1 MKVKDAVFVKSA
13 VTPDGYPRHG
23 LPEVAF
29 AGRSNVG
36 KSSLINCL
44 VHRKALAKTSSSP
57 GKTQLLNFFI
67 VNSAFSLVDLPGYG
81 FAKVPEKVR
90 RGWGPMVESYLKNR
104 GELRLVV
111 LLVDAR
117 HMPTDQDLQLVD
129 WLRQYRIPSVAVLT
143 KIDKVPKSKKKSQV
157 DRVVRSLSE
166 FQGNL
171 ITFSAA
177 TGEGRDALW
186 GEIRRACQG
195 P

>member
-186 GEIRRACQG
+186 GEIRRACQR

>member
-1 MKVKDAVFVKSA
+1 MKVKVAVFIKSA

-57 GKTQLLNFFI
+57 GKTQLLNFFV

-90 RGWGPMVESYLKNR
+90 RRWGPMVESYLKNR
-104 GELRLVV
+104 KELRLVV

-117 HMPTDQDLQLVD
+117 HMPTDQDLQLVN
-129 WLRQYRIPSVAVLT
+129 WLRQYRIPSVAALT
-143 KIDKVPKSKKKSQV
+143 KIDKVPKSSRKSQV
-157 DRVVRSLSE
+157 DRMVTSLSE
-166 FQGNL
+166 FEGNL
-171 ITFSAA
+171 IPFSAT

-186 GEIRRACQG
+186 GEIKRACQT

>member
-1 MKVKDAVFVKSA
+1 MKVKDAVFIKSA

-57 GKTQLLNFFI
+57 GKTQLLNFFV

-90 RGWGPMVESYLKNR
+90 RRWGPMVESYLKNR
-104 GELRLVV
+104 KELRLVV

-117 HMPTDQDLQLVD
+117 HMPTDQDLQLVN
-129 WLRQYRIPSVAVLT
+129 WLRQYRIPSVAALT
-143 KIDKVPKSKKKSQV
+143 KIDKVPKSSRKSQV
-157 DRVVRSLSE
+157 DRMVTSLSE
-166 FQGNL
+166 FEGNL
-171 ITFSAA
+171 IPFSAT

-186 GEIRRACQG
+186 GEIKRACQT